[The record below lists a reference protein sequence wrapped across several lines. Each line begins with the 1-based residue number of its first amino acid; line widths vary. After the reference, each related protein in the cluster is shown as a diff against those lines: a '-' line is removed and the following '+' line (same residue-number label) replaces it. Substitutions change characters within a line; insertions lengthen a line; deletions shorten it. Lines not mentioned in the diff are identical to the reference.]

1 MSKKIVFII
10 LCLVVVTTYG
20 QNSSVSPYSY
30 HGIGDI
36 RAQSTVENQSMGG
49 LSMYTDS
56 IHTNLKNP
64 AAYGKLRLVNYTIA
78 GGHSEIRMTDFTAS
92 QQTSV
97 TSLEYIAIGIPLT
110 PKLGIGIGVLPYTS
124 MGYNTFSDNISARQD
139 TIANQYGGEGGL
151 NKVFLSAG
159 YEITKNFH
167 LGATVNYSFGS
178 LEYRSVQNIAGV
190 QYGVINTKFS
200 QIKGFD
206 FNYAATYTPK
216 IKGRYTLFSSITVNT
231 QANLVSQNEETL
243 GSFSTITGEVIEG
256 RDVNLDAQNLKNTE
270 LKIPTT
276 TTLGLGFGRDKRWFL
291 GAEYS
296 LQGLSSFRNEFV
308 DQNNIIYEDATTIAI
323 GGYIVPDYASFTSY
337 AKRVNYRFGGR
348 YENTGMIINGKEI
361 NDYGITFGLGFPL
374 GSGFDNINLG
384 LTYGIRGTATA
395 NLVEE
400 SYFKVNIGLSFNDKW
415 FQKRKIN

>member
-49 LSMYTDS
+49 LGMYTDS

-139 TIANQYGGEGGL
+139 TIANQDGGEGGL

-190 QYGVINTKFS
+190 QYGVVNTKFS

>member
-49 LSMYTDS
+49 LGMYTDS

-190 QYGVINTKFS
+190 QYGVVNTKFS

-216 IKGRYTLFSSITVNT
+216 IKGRFTLFSSITVNT

>member
-10 LCLVVVTTYG
+10 LCLVVVTTNG
-20 QNSSVSPYSY
+20 QNSTVSPYSY

-159 YEITKNFH
+159 YEISKNFH
-167 LGATVNYSFGS
+167 LGATVNFSFGS

-190 QYGVINTKFS
+190 QYGVVNTKFS

-276 TTLGLGFGRDKRWFL
+276 TTLGLGLGRDKRWFL

-361 NDYGITFGLGFPL
+361 NDYGITFGLGLPL

-384 LTYGIRGTATA
+384 FTYGIRGTATA

>member
-190 QYGVINTKFS
+190 QYGVVNTKFS

-216 IKGRYTLFSSITVNT
+216 IKGRFTLFSSITVNT

>member
-49 LSMYTDS
+49 LGMYTDS